1 MSENKYDLSK
11 ISKIKDG
18 IKEAL
23 NLSEKEMQGGT
34 KEKEFYRELDK
45 KKNRK
50 NCSLPMIITLL
61 LIIFI
66 LIIYFLLYIKNY
78 TKIGIDYIAQNR
90 SETQENLQSDFI
102 DQTQK
107 ILPGETLILEYSD
120 VEVSAYLGIYDDD
133 FPLKRSSLRIEERGI
148 IVSGRTNNNW
158 YSLPVHT
165 VVRPKIDG
173 GQLTFVLDELASGS
187 ISLPK
192 SIRDNVSQ
200 YLVRLMKT
208 RTLYDDGLEVVSAYT
223 SQEKLIIEVSKKG

>member
-1 MSENKYDLSK
+1 MSDNKYDLSK

-18 IKEAL
+18 IKGAL
-23 NLSEKEMQGGT
+23 NLSEKELQGGM
-34 KEKEFYRELDK
+34 KEKDFYRELDK
-45 KKNRK
+45 KKNRSS
-50 NCSLPMIITLL
+50 CSLPMIIVLL
-61 LIIFI
+61 VIIFI
-66 LIIYFLLYIKNY
+66 AIIYFLLYIKSY
-78 TKIGIDYIAQNR
+78 TKTGIDYIALNR
-90 SETQENLQSDFI
+90 SETQASLQADFI
-102 DQTQK
+102 DKTQK
-107 ILPGETLILEYSD
+107 IVPGGTLILEYSD
-120 VEVSAYLGIYDDD
+120 VEVSSYLGIYDED
-133 FPLKRSSLRIEERGI
+133 FPLKRSNLRIEERGI
-148 IVSGRTNNNW
+148 IVSGRTNDNW

-223 SQEKLIIEVSKKG
+223 SDEKLIIEVSKKG